1 MTRYQAKEVEKEA
14 VRMVATLMASSART
28 APKAEGIDN
37 IETMILDGSDLE
49 TLAHAMEEKAIEQPP
64 HVAEFVKSDAGT
76 VRKSLSVLLVGVTG
90 VPNNID
96 QPLDCGSCGY
106 GSCRQLLKTRTRS
119 GRDFDGPVCI
129 IKALDLGIALGS
141 AAKLASELNV
151 DNRIMYSIGTAAKKL
166 GLLEADII
174 HGIPLSITGKSPFF
188 DRP

>member
-1 MTRYQAKEVEKEA
+1 KEA
-14 VRMVATLMASSART
+14 ARMVATLMASSART
-28 APKAEGIDN
+28 APKAGGIDN
-37 IETMILDGSDLE
+37 IETMILDDGDLD

-76 VRKSLSVLLVGVTG
+76 VRKSLGVLLVGVTG
-90 VPNNID
+90 VPNID

-106 GSCRQLLKTRTRS
+106 GSCRQLLAARTRS

-129 IKALDLGIALGS
+129 IKAIDLGIALGS